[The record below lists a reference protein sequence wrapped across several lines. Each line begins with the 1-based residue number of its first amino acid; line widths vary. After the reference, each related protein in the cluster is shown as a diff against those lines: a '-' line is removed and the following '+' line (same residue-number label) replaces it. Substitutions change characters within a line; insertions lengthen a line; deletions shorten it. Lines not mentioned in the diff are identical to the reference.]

1 MTAPTLEGVV
11 VEYRTHAVS
20 FGWCK
25 CIQDSA
31 TVAEVDAS
39 QVVAHLAGA
48 VAEVVIISVV
58 IANTAE
64 GGLFP
69 KNTLVITFPALQ
81 GIVAQHR
88 ARVFFAALYALG
100 GEGVAVIAGAEVDG
114 SQVVAHLTIG
124 GADSVNVVALSK
136 LTSVGIPPSLD
147 SVVVQDSVLVTIAA
161 RDDLSGEAVTETVSA
176 EVDGVEV
183 VAHLVSVVANVVSVP
198 ISAARQRT
206 RPGSRLRNHCDE
218 GMIHVRIT
226 RRGYGGTFPRGR
238 RIADASEQ
246 FE

>member
-69 KNTLVITFPALQ
+69 KNTLVITFPALHS
-81 GIVAQHR
+81 IVAQHR
-88 ARVFFAALYALG
+88 ARVLIAGHDALG
-100 GEGVAVIAGAEVDG
+100 GEAVSVTVGAEVDG
-114 SQVVAHLTIG
+114 SQVVAHLVI
-124 GADSVNVVALSK
+124 VVAEV
-136 LTSVGIPPSLD
+136 VGVPLAE
-147 SVVVQDSVLVTIAA
+147 LA
-161 RDDLSGEAVTETVSA
+161 RFAGAPAL
-176 EVDGVEV
+176 DGV
-183 VAHLVSVVANVVSVP
+183 VA
-198 ISAARQRT
+198 Q
-206 RPGSRLRNHCDE
+206 D
-218 GMIHVRIT
+218 
-226 RRGYGGTFPRGR
+226 
-238 RIADASEQ
+238 
-246 FE
+246 